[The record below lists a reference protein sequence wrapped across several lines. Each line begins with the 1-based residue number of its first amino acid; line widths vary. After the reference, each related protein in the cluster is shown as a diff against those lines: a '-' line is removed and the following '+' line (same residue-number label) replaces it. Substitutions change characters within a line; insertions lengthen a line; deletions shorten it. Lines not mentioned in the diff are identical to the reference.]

1 MSELSRDALS
11 LIEEARA
18 SDDPSAGDRERMRQK
33 LSGQLGAA
41 AFAGAVVASASVAS
55 SATSTAAALST
66 SAPGA
71 GSAALGS
78 TVKGGTLFG
87 FGKLAVAAA
96 LASVLG
102 TAGFLALTR
111 EPAATSRSAQPAIN
125 EAVSTQPV
133 TRVDPQPT
141 VQALPSVER
150 REPAPQ
156 ESAPQAQ
163 VTRPAPRKRAPLAQA
178 AVEATTKPVPMAAPD
193 LKAELE
199 LIARAQLA
207 LRKGQTDQALSV
219 LREHEARFASGAL
232 REERLGLTAL
242 ARCSGQ
248 GDAQAVLREFEA
260 SAPSSPMLRRVRE
273 ACSPK

>member
-133 TRVDPQPT
+133 TRVEPT